1 MFTIIGALLGGWIL
15 QLFGFDAVVQTG
27 MLELFGKTISTTGYY
42 FLFGAMGA
50 LKGVV
55 SMLGRSIG
63 SGQKMQTK
71 VNNKVNEFTDNLT
84 KKK

>member
-1 MFTIIGALLGGWIL
+1 MFSIIGALLGGWIL

-42 FLFGAMGA
+42 FMFGAMGA
-50 LKGVV
+50 IKNVV
-55 SMLGRSIG
+55 AMLGG
-63 SGQKMQTK
+63 GFAKGQKAQKTADEIVK
-71 VNNKVNEFTDNLT
+71 TL

>member
-42 FLFGAMGA
+42 FMFGAMGA
-50 LKGVV
+50 IKSVFSMIGGGFAKGKQAQEQANT
-55 SMLGRSIG
+55 ITA
-63 SGQKMQTK
+63 K
-71 VNNKVNEFTDNLT
+71 LT

>member
-27 MLELFGKTISTTGYY
+27 MLELFGKTISDTTYY
-42 FLFGAMGA
+42 FMFGAMGA
-50 LKGVV
+50 IKSVV
-55 SMLGRSIG
+55 QMFGG
-63 SGQKMQTK
+63 GFAKAKQAQETA
-71 VNNKVNEFTDNLT
+71 DNWTAKLT